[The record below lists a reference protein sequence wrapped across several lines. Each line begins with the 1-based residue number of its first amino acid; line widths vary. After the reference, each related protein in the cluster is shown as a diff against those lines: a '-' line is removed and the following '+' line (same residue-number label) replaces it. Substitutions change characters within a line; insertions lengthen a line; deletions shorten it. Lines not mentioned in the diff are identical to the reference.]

1 VKAAKLVSVVF
12 VITTLITGCAT
23 GYGALA
29 GGGAVATLALVG
41 AASSGADGPAPLTA
55 AGGGFLIGLLAGAIG
70 GAVASAVTRGQERR
84 TQEQHDAEQQRE
96 HDTASLEERLRRLE
110 GERRVPE
117 VSPPTARRGRAA
129 PQTDDQPAAP
139 DTNATNGPVRLDLTP
154 RAREFGS
161 D

>member
-1 VKAAKLVSVVF
+1 MKAAKFASIIF
-12 VITTLITGCAT
+12 VLTTLITGCAT

-41 AASSGADGPAPLTA
+41 AASSGPDGPAPLTA

-70 GAVASAVTRGQERR
+70 GAVSSAVTRGQERR
-84 TQEQHDAEQQRE
+84 TQEQHNTDQRRE
-96 HDTASLEERLRRLE
+96 RDTASLEERLRRLE
-110 GERRVPE
+110 AERNAPDN
-117 VSPPTARRGRAA
+117 SASTTPRGRAA
-129 PQTDDQPAAP
+129 RQTDDQRSGPDVIETNEPA
-139 DTNATNGPVRLDLTP
+139 RLDLTP